1 MLHLVAD
8 RLTTAQLR
16 REIDVNQRVLGRIL
30 LQPIGAVEPGFY
42 EALTDEIDRL
52 MLLYSLREAWRRQS
66 VVDLHRWTYGDFIP
80 SDRKES
86 M

>member
-8 RLTTAQLR
+8 RLTTAHLH
-16 REIDVNQRVLGRIL
+16 REIDVNQRVLGRVL

-66 VVDLHRWTYGDFIP
+66 VVDLHRWTYGVLDQ
-80 SDRKES
+80 SDKRES
-86 M
+86 A